1 MGISGMERE
10 GEAALPRRDTILL
23 VPVMRVSGGG
33 GCLVVAREFPPSIYG
48 CSALPHLSLHGV
60 AGGEREAM
68 ERKKPGVDGTP
79 GRRFIRG
86 QIVVTG
92 QPGLGKRNPGKTG
105 DGSGTGP

>member
-1 MGISGMERE
+1 M
-10 GEAALPRRDTILL
+10 AAP
-23 VPVMRVSGGG
+23 
-33 GCLVVAREFPPSIYG
+33 
-48 CSALPHLSLHGV
+48 LSLIYLSTGWWV
-60 AGGEREAM
+60 GKGRQWKE
-68 ERKKPGVDGTP
+68 KKPGVDGTP